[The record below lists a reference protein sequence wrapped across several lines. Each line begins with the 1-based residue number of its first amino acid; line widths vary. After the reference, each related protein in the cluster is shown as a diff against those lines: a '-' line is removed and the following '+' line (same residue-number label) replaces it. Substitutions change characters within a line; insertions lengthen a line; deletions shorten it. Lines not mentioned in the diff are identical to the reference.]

1 MRSNRTRWATCALAL
16 MIAMPAL
23 AGKKKTDK
31 SLSDCTSFSQKEK
44 GDDAVEMAVRNGCKA
59 QVDCSISWKV
69 VCAPDSKKRR
79 AVHAKESKF
88 TLLEGSEQTAEAS
101 AAVCGDEAW
110 TIQSVTW
117 GCEPSKE

>member
-1 MRSNRTRWATCALAL
+1 

-23 AGKKKTDK
+23 AGKKKTGK
-31 SLSDCTSFSQKEK
+31 SLSDCTSFTQKEK
-44 GDDAVEMAVRNGCKA
+44 GDDAVEMAVHNSCKA

-69 VCAPDSKKRR
+69 VCNPDSKKRR
-79 AVHAKESKF
+79 AVHEKESKF
-88 TLLEGSEQTAEAS
+88 TLLEGTEKTAEAS

-117 GCEPSKE
+117 GCEASKD